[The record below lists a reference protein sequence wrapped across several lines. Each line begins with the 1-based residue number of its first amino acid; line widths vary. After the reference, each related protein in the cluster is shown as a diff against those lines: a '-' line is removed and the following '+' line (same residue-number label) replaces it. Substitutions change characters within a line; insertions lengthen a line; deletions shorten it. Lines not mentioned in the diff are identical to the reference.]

1 MGGTHGT
8 GAHGGG
14 CSRGWGGAHGDGGT
28 HGGGGHSH
36 DWGAH
41 GGCSDAGLTWAAQTP
56 RGAALAEERGQVVGR
71 HPALGAGAQ
80 VPHAPARGRVRARPG
95 AGEGHVGRG
104 SYQRPSSPSCTSSTS
119 SPLLR
124 ASASG
129 TPFSSSLA
137 TVYLPGTWG
146 GTAGHPM
153 HHGPQLGGASW
164 ARRTLGLTG
173 PLRARPAPLGPRA
186 RHPAPGDRG
195 PRCPLPGSHLR
206 ARNKLGLGLVFHPQE
221 GAPVPRLHSLPGGQR
236 LTRRRPAPLWMELPS
251 SVDSRRGGRPA
262 GARGLQP
269 HVTELCGGCAA
280 RRGGGQSR
288 ARAPLLTGGQ
298 HRPPSLGTLPRPA
311 LARGSPS
318 RPPATLRAAG
328 TPQAC
333 LPAEAPPLNPG
344 VLAGSAHPQASSGR
358 AARPPETPPA
368 SLHPRPSAPSFSG
381 VLCVLQT
388 AGVTGQR

>member
-1 MGGTHGT
+1 MGMGALTGVGGTHTT
-8 GAHGGG
+8 GVP
-14 CSRGWGGAHGDGGT
+14 T
-28 HGGGGHSH
+28 
-36 DWGAH
+36 

-56 RGAALAEERGQVVGR
+56 RGAALAEERGQVVGG

-95 AGEGHVGRG
+95 VGEGHVGRG

-251 SVDSRRGGRPA
+251 SVDSRRGGHPA

-269 HVTELCGGCAA
+269 HVTELGGGCAA

-288 ARAPLLTGGQ
+288 ARAPRP
-298 HRPPSLGTLPRPA
+298 HRGP
-311 LARGSPS
+311 
-318 RPPATLRAAG
+318 
-328 TPQAC
+328 
-333 LPAEAPPLNPG
+333 
-344 VLAGSAHPQASSGR
+344 
-358 AARPPETPPA
+358 TPPA
-368 SLHPRPSAPSFSG
+368 LPGHPAQARPGPGQPLPPSSHPESSRHPPG
-381 VLCVLQT
+381 LP
-388 AGVTGQR
+388 AR